1 MVIGRSSMCRS
12 DMVVVF
18 AWKWST
24 NRNWKFRKSWLLP
37 WINMCNY
44 VELGQTCGAGLSST
58 FLMMRKFRRRVDG
71 HVFLVVVTLAGRVS
85 RCVRRS
91 CRLSTNN
98 AANHRDGDNHRP
110 APHLVVVTYL
120 DLVKEDEPA
129 SQPSIQAAQH
139 VCRSIALCFL
149 IWTATVIC
157 CCWCCCCRCWRSPQW
172 ATAWRQPDSNRMT
185 RTFGFNAFHIR

>member
-1 MVIGRSSMCRS
+1 
-12 DMVVVF
+12 
-18 AWKWST
+18 
-24 NRNWKFRKSWLLP
+24 
-37 WINMCNY
+37 MCNY

-129 SQPSIQAAQH
+129 SQPVSHPSKQPGTCVTASH
-139 VCRSIALCFL
+139 CVFL
-149 IWTATVIC
+149 FE
-157 CCWCCCCRCWRSPQW
+157 RSPSFVVVDVVVVVVDGCHNGQRPDANQI
-172 ATAWRQPDSNRMT
+172 ATE
-185 RTFGFNAFHIR
+185 